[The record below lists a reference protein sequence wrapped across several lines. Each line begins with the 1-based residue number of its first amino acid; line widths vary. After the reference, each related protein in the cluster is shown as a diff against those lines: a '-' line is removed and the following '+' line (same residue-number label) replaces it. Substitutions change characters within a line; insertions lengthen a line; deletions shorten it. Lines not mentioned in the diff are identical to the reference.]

1 MCGVGKA
8 PLGVIAQ
15 NLNADVLGLKLPVS
29 LKSPLGNEI
38 RYDTGGQTQ
47 GAATKLNYDS
57 KSLEFGEAKTK
68 QTCPDFPQAFYVV

>member
-1 MCGVGKA
+1 MCDAGKA
-8 PLGVIAQ
+8 PLGVIAR

-29 LKSPLGNEI
+29 LKSLGNEI
-38 RYDTGGQTQ
+38 RYDTGGQTR

-68 QTCPDFPQAFYVV
+68 QTCADFPQAFYVV